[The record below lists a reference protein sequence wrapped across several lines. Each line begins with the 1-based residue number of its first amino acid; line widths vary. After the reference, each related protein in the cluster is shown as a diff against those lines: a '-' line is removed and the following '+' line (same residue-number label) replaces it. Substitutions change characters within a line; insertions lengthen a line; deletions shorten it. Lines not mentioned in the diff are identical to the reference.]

1 MNKTLCVI
9 AISMILPVNVSVAQ
23 ESTPEETEADTPYEV
38 MVTGRLTRSRL
49 RNMIE
54 EVEEDFFDRYNEL
67 NTDDTFD
74 MYCYEYTPTMSH
86 IKKRACEPL
95 FMIKYRSQQSSDAL
109 FALTSGGGGGTHNSV
124 GMKMMGV
131 QLLSE
136 RQMRRDREKYFQTL
150 IEKMEEFSQS
160 DKQLAEI
167 ATIMEQLKFRLE
179 NYEATN

>member
-1 MNKTLCVI
+1 MKRTLCAI
-9 AISMILPVNVSVAQ
+9 AISVILPAKVSVAQ
-23 ESTPEETEADTPYEV
+23 ESTPEDAEAETPYEV
-38 MVTGRLTRSRL
+38 VITGRLTRSRL

-54 EVEEDFFDRYNEL
+54 DVEEDFFDRYNEL

-95 FMIKYRSQQSSDAL
+95 FMIKYRSQQGSDAL
-109 FALTSGGGGGTHNSV
+109 YAITSGGGGGTTNSV
-124 GMKMMGV
+124 GMKLLGV

-136 RQMRRDREKYFQTL
+136 RQMRSDREEYFQTL
-150 IEKMEEFSQS
+150 IKKMEEFSQS

-167 ATIMEQLKFRLE
+167 AKVMEQLKFRLE
-179 NYEATN
+179 NYEN